1 MTSNRIPGAQQKHYQ
16 EIRLDKN
23 EEEKI
28 PGLDAYNH
36 NRNRNYT
43 TQTIAEDNV
52 LFYLVFWVVF
62 TQLKTFLVLIFSS
75 QEKRCKKS
83 FQLWGPFFRVFYS
96 FLGQRK
102 TPKTYSCSKP
112 KRVFTFTT
120 LLGARY
126 LRLRYQYSILLQ
138 FCSTCI
144 DCFMI

>member
-52 LFYLVFWVVF
+52 PCHRLRSSLRRTKLFFIWFFAGQKNHGGYNHGWQKTGFFPPRNFWV
-62 TQLKTFLVLIFSS
+62 FLLF
-75 QEKRCKKS
+75 
-83 FQLWGPFFRVFYS
+83 GT
-96 FLGQRK
+96 LGK
-102 TPKTYSCSKP
+102 SCS
-112 KRVFTFTT
+112 VS
-120 LLGARY
+120 GC
-126 LRLRYQYSILLQ
+126 LLQ
-138 FCSTCI
+138 FFLVKLCSTH
-144 DCFMI
+144 DVWHWSKAGSHLAPL

>member
-52 LFYLVFWVVF
+52 PCHRLRSSLRRTKLFLIWFFAGQGKKTTVVITMAGKKPGFFPPRNFWV
-62 TQLKTFLVLIFSS
+62 FL
-75 QEKRCKKS
+75 
-83 FQLWGPFFRVFYS
+83 
-96 FLGQRK
+96 FLGLLASLAQFQA
-102 TPKTYSCSKP
+102 
-112 KRVFTFTT
+112 VFF
-120 LLGARY
+120 
-126 LRLRYQYSILLQ
+126 S
-138 FCSTCI
+138 F
-144 DCFMI
+144 FW

>member
-52 LFYLVFWVVF
+52 PCHRLRSSLRKKTLFYLVFWVVF

-96 FLGQRK
+96 FFRATQN
-102 TPKTYSCSKP
+102 TQN
-112 KRVFTFTT
+112 VF
-120 LLGARY
+120 LL
-126 LRLRYQYSILLQ
+126 
-138 FCSTCI
+138 
-144 DCFMI
+144 